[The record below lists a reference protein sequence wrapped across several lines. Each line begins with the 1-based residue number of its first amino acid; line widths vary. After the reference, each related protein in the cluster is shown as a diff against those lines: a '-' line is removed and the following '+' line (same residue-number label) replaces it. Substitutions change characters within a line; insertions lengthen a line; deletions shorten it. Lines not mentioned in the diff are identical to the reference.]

1 MGIMRLVTVSLV
13 AGLLAVGACKKD
25 NKDAGAAAEGAGEA
39 SKPSEGEPSASD
51 TQPGEGTAT
60 ATPTA
65 AGEDTGSVSPE
76 MMAMAEKMVHH
87 LDAIGNA
94 AEANKTDCKKA
105 ASAMKEAAQK
115 AKPDI
120 EKAKAMKQ
128 QGGDAFNKWFEEKYK
143 DRLEAF
149 GPKMIAIAQACGQD
163 PGFMAAMQEMSTIMG
178 DD

>member
-1 MGIMRLVTVSLV
+1 
-13 AGLLAVGACKKD
+13 
-25 NKDAGAAAEGAGEA
+25 
-39 SKPSEGEPSASD
+39 
-51 TQPGEGTAT
+51 
-60 ATPTA
+60 
-65 AGEDTGSVSPE
+65 
-76 MMAMAEKMVHH
+76 
-87 LDAIGNA
+87 
-94 AEANKTDCKKA
+94 
-105 ASAMKEAAQK
+105 MKEAAQK